1 MRIKNLNI
9 GAFGKLEGVNIG
21 LDEKITVIYGRNEA
35 GKSSIATFIKYMLY
49 GFDSS
54 KKAEISEN
62 QKKKYMPWE
71 SGECS
76 GEMTFS
82 SQDGKLYTAMRKT
95 AARNQNTVFD
105 ENNMP
110 VTSDNAGDYFFGINE
125 NAYKKTAFIGQNE
138 AMFTDDGELDSA
150 LKNMVFSADESVDSQ
165 KALKKL
171 EDIRKYYLGKA
182 GRSGQIYE
190 LEKEL
195 CELRELR
202 DKWKDG
208 HKELLSSEYQ
218 LSEIQK
224 KIAFNK
230 ERKEALERERA
241 NLECFEAKCRLLQID
256 KAKQKASDD
265 EIALSEHQ
273 KLMQRGDFAPDTEFV
288 SLIKSATESIT
299 RQEKNVRECE
309 ANFQKAKKSFEEIC
323 ADETQKKV
331 FDALAA
337 QNFTAEQLL
346 STIKLLKAKKKKAKI
361 FAIILTCLIVTIPIA
376 IFFYISA
383 SKTSK
388 QLEFLCEKY
397 GCRSIDE
404 LEDKLT
410 GESSFKAAI
419 ENARS
424 YLEDARQKLENS
436 ENTLEEYRAALGAL
450 AEKGGFD
457 AQNADE
463 YILRAAEWLDRC
475 AELVAACRED
485 SAAYKALLSSVNIE
499 ELTELASRLDESIEI
514 RDMKTVTQQLTFY
527 TQANDALIVKER
539 ELEKQAAVLS
549 NTLPKPSEIQ
559 SRILSLEAKL
569 CEMKEKHSS
578 LTLAL
583 ETLERASE
591 NMRSEASPKIAAET
605 SELFSKIT
613 GGKYKALYAD
623 NEMKLAFL
631 EKDSAQV
638 RDAGYLSAGTLD
650 AAYISLRLALCEF
663 LYKEHPT
670 LVFDDAFAN
679 MDNERLGNTLDFLVE
694 LSQDFQ
700 IVILSCHDREKEY
713 LSGRAKIINFEV

>member
-9 GAFGKLEGVNIG
+9 GTFGKLESVNIG

-62 QKKKYMPWE
+62 QKKKYTPWE

-82 SQDGKLYTAMRKT
+82 SHDGKLFTAVRKT

-182 GRSGQIYE
+182 GRSGQIFE

-195 CELRELR
+195 NDLREQR

-230 ERKEALERERA
+230 ERKEALEREKA
-241 NLECFEAKCRLLQID
+241 NLECFEAKCRLLQIEN
-256 KAKQKASDD
+256 AKKKVSED
-265 EIALSEHQ
+265 ENAFSGHV
-273 KLMQRGDFAPDTEFV
+273 KLMQNGDFIPDADFAMLVKRTV
-288 SLIKSATESIT
+288 SNIESQQRHLEESKTNFERAQKNLDDVCSDMTQRNVFDTLAAENETAESLLSKITNLI
-299 RQEKNVRECE
+299 
-309 ANFQKAKKSFEEIC
+309 AKKRKS
-323 ADETQKKV
+323 
-331 FDALAA
+331 
-337 QNFTAEQLL
+337 
-346 STIKLLKAKKKKAKI
+346 KLL
-361 FAIILTCLIVTIPIA
+361 AIIFTCLIVTIPVA
-376 IFFYISA
+376 IFFYINS
-383 SKTSK
+383 SKISK
-388 QLEFLCEKY
+388 QLSALCGKY
-397 GCRSIDE
+397 GCKSIKE
-404 LEDKLT
+404 LCDILS
-410 GESSFKAAI
+410 GEGSFRAAL
-419 ENARS
+419 ENARRYFDEAKS
-424 YLEDARQKLENS
+424 RLENS
-436 ENTLEEYRAALGAL
+436 EKTLEEYVGAL
-450 AEKGGFD
+450 EALSGKGGFD
-457 AQNADE
+457 AEKAKE
-463 YILRAAEWLDRC
+463 YIENVDAWLEKG
-475 AELVAACRED
+475 AELVAMCRED
-485 SAAYKALLSSVNIE
+485 SAAYKALLSSVNVQ
-499 ELTELASRLDESIEI
+499 ELSEIASKLDESIEI
-514 RDMKTVTQQLTFY
+514 RDAKTVTQQLAFY

-569 CEMKEKHSS
+569 DEMKEKHSS
-578 LTLAL
+578 LTLAI
-583 ETLERASE
+583 ETLERASG

-623 NEMKLAFL
+623 DEMKLTFL
-631 EKDSAQV
+631 EKNEAQV
-638 RDAGYLSAGTLD
+638 RDAGYLSVGTLD

-679 MDNERLGNTLDFLVE
+679 MDNERLMNTLDFLIE
-694 LSQDFQ
+694 LSEDFQ
-700 IVILSCHDREKEY
+700 IVILSCHDREKNY
-713 LSGRAKIINFEV
+713 LDGRAKTINFEV